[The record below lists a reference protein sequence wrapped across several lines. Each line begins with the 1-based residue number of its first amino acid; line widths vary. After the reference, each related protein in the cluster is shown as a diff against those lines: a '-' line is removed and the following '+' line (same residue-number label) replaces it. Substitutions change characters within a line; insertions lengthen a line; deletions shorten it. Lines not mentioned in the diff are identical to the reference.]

1 MRRAEKAQSEGRPL
15 PPYEPQATLHRVR
28 PRLNVENLSPQ
39 LDVDES
45 FSPEPSEQPMSI
57 STAAV
62 TGHHGLETSRMLED
76 FDSAKMVDHDDAA
89 GPEVIYA
96 E

>member
-1 MRRAEKAQSEGRPL
+1 MP
-15 PPYEPQATLHRVR
+15 
-28 PRLNVENLSPQ
+28 
-39 LDVDES
+39 
-45 FSPEPSEQPMSI
+45 I

-62 TGHHGLETSRMLED
+62 TGHYGLETSRIHED

-89 GPEVIYA
+89 GPDVIYA